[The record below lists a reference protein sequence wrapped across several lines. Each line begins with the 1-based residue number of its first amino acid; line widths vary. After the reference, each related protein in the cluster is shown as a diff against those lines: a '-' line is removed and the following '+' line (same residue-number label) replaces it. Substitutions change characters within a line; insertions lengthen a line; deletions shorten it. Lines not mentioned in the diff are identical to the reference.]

1 MDLLNHSHAFI
12 CQADHNVELDF
23 QSRAAMLANVAE
35 LGAERMKET
44 IGKANYA
51 MQRSERGSR
60 WTKCSHLTGQLPR
73 FGRARNH
80 LSVRVCDEGMN

>member
-1 MDLLNHSHAFI
+1 
-12 CQADHNVELDF
+12 
-23 QSRAAMLANVAE
+23 MLANVAE
-35 LGAERMKET
+35 LGAERMEET
-44 IGKANYA
+44 IGKANLRDA
-51 MQRSERGSR
+51 AIGTGSR